1 MTGNTAPDK
10 ATAAPPT
17 VVKVFG
23 VLITAY
29 NALGLCCSPV
39 IVLLFQIPEFAKE
52 YPEGYEKF
60 VFIVVLVSLALVI
73 YGAVAGIGL
82 LMNKPWARFHAV
94 LSATLYISYTV
105 LYIAVDIALFG
116 YQWRLEQEGGA
127 IGAAMEGFTYLTLF
141 GFYGLTI
148 FFLSRPNV
156 KEHFGR

>member
-1 MTGNTAPDK
+1 MK
-10 ATAAPPT
+10 
-17 VVKVFG
+17 K
-23 VLITAY
+23 
-29 NALGLCCSPV
+29 S
-39 IVLLFQIPEFAKE
+39 
-52 YPEGYEKF
+52 
-60 VFIVVLVSLALVI
+60 VFILVLVSLALVI

-82 LMNKPWARFHAV
+82 LMGKLWARSHAV
-94 LSATLYISYTV
+94 LSAILNISYTV
-105 LYIAVDIALFG
+105 LYIAADIALFG